1 MAHPENSKTQNP
13 AQLPLLRPMDF
24 GSHEL
29 EGDAVFGIKADVDL
43 MDGIALAVGLT
54 EGIHQLAHHLELAAN
69 MGEIIRTN
77 ELRALAFL
85 ADAANT
91 LNRSAQVALEKWE
104 VQP

>member
-1 MAHPENSKTQNP
+1 MHPENTTAPSP

-24 GSHEL
+24 GSKEF
-29 EGDAVFGIKADVDL
+29 ERDSVFRIIGDAGL
-43 MDGIALAVGLT
+43 MDGLSLAVSLT
-54 EGIHQLAHHLELAAN
+54 EGIHQLAHRLELAAN
-69 MGEIIRTN
+69 MGEHIRTN

-104 VQP
+104 VKP

>member
-1 MAHPENSKTQNP
+1 MHPKNTTAPSP
-13 AQLPLLRPMDF
+13 AQLPKLSSMAF

-29 EGDAVFGIKADVDL
+29 EGETVFHIESDTSLLDGLEIAVS
-43 MDGIALAVGLT
+43 LT
-54 EGIHQLAHHLELAAN
+54 EGIHQLTHRLVLAAN
-69 MGEIIRTN
+69 MGETVRTN

-104 VQP
+104 AQP

>member
-1 MAHPENSKTQNP
+1 MHPENTITPSV
-13 AQLPLLRPMDF
+13 AQLPHLRPMDF

-29 EGDAVFGIKADVDL
+29 EGDAVFSIKADVGL
-43 MDGIALAVGLT
+43 LEGIGLSVGLT
-54 EGIHQLAHHLELAAN
+54 EGIHQLAHRLQLAAN
-69 MGEIIRTN
+69 MGETIRAN

-104 VQP
+104 ALP

>member
-1 MAHPENSKTQNP
+1 MHPKNTTTPSL

-29 EGDAVFGIKADVDL
+29 EGDAVFSIKADVGL
-43 MDGIALAVGLT
+43 MEGIGLATGLT
-54 EGIHQLAHHLELAAN
+54 EGIHQLVHRLQLAAN
-69 MGEIIRTN
+69 MGETIRTN

-85 ADAANT
+85 VDAANT

>member
-1 MAHPENSKTQNP
+1 MQHENTTAPSS
-13 AQLPLLRPMDF
+13 AQLPLLRQMGF

-29 EGDAVFGIKADVDL
+29 EGDAVFSIKADVGL
-43 MDGIALAVGLT
+43 VEGMALATGLT
-54 EGIHQLAHHLELAAN
+54 EGIHQLAHRLQLAAN
-69 MGEIIRTN
+69 MGETIRVN

-104 VQP
+104 VKP

>member
-1 MAHPENSKTQNP
+1 MQNENTTTPSP

-29 EGDAVFGIKADVDL
+29 EGDAVFRINADVCL
-43 MDGIALAVGLT
+43 MDGMALAVGLT
-54 EGIHQLAHHLELAAN
+54 EGIHQLAHRLELAAN
-69 MGEIIRTN
+69 MGESIRTN

-104 VQP
+104 AQP